1 MTYQNLNYEWR
12 KDTTLNLYYSIN
24 QYVLQQFFRLTIK
37 KEYNLDP

>member
-24 QYVLQQFFRLTIK
+24 QYVIK
-37 KEYNLDP
+37 HV